1 MLILL
6 LQIFGISFVF
16 HFYKNRYPNEYDK
29 YSRQLFDYLKN
40 NERLKTI
47 LPYMIK
53 IGYALIYVF
62 SYLQILVN
70 NIITLSVPYV
80 NLLRDKIFSTNVS
93 TTNTKSTTSTTNSIN
108 TIISFYKDGTL
119 VSKEETTTRF
129 EDLTH
134 EDVIIYK
141 PSSDFNLTTFTVLY
155 ENKEERIVTNIPDKF
170 KYELCS
176 ISFIALYLKQDDK
189 RHIIDL
195 TKYYVVGNVI
205 NSNFLKYYL
214 TNILNI
220 VIDDSKPFVYTLEL
234 MDHTVKM
241 IYLDETQSIVFQ
253 KDGYI
258 IEDVQEEVK
267 EIKEE
272 VKEIIEEVENL
283 VKSLEQEEEE
293 KEVEN
298 VNEKLE

>member
-16 HFYKNRYPNEYDK
+16 HFYKNRYPNEYEK
-29 YSRQLFDYLKN
+29 YSRQLFEYLKN
-40 NERLKTI
+40 NERLKPI

-53 IGYALIYVF
+53 IGYALIYAF
-62 SYLQILVN
+62 SYLQILLN

-80 NLLRDKIFSTNVS
+80 KRLRDKIFG
-93 TTNTKSTTSTTNSIN
+93 TNTTTGITNINGSIK
-108 TIISFYKDGTL
+108 TIISFYKDGSL
-119 VSKEETTTRF
+119 VSKQETANKF

-134 EDVIIYK
+134 EDVNSYK
-141 PSSDFNLTTFTVLY
+141 PPSVFNLTTFTVFNDD
-155 ENKEERIVTNIPDKF
+155 NKEERIVTNIPDKF
-170 KYELCS
+170 EYELSS

-189 RHIIDL
+189 THIIDL
-195 TKYYVVGNVI
+195 TKYYVVGNII
-205 NSNFLKYYL
+205 NSDFLKYYL
-214 TNILNI
+214 VNILNI

-234 MDHTVKM
+234 MDHNVQM

-258 IEDVQEEVK
+258 IEDGKKPELVLEEEVK

-272 VKEIIEEVENL
+272 VNEIIEEVENL
-283 VKSLEQEEEE
+283 VKSLEEEE
-293 KEVEN
+293 KT